1 MGDLFAPR
9 GTAALATTTA
19 APLAWT
25 TPPNTASAWQSHIAA
40 HATAAAATA
49 AAATATA
56 AIATAAATAAA
67 NAAADAAAEAPET
80 PRPPSSGFWAQRATT
95 PATPA
100 VTEQAAA
107 AEPARPSSAR
117 LALPS
122 RTAEARA
129 SAPPPA
135 PPRPATSGH
144 TSRKPASPTAFAPRT
159 APTREVW
166 VARRAAELAISRG
179 AALLATDVLASPRAA
194 RPPSRSTPKPPGTG
208 R

>member
-19 APLAWT
+19 APLAWS

-56 AIATAAATAAA
+56 AATAVA
-67 NAAADAAAEAPET
+67 NAAGAAADAPET
-80 PRPPSSGFWAQRATT
+80 PRPLWAQRATT

-135 PPRPATSGH
+135 APRPATSGH
-144 TSRKPASPTAFAPRT
+144 TSRKPASPAASAPRT

-179 AALLATDVLASPRAA
+179 AALLATDVLASPRGA
-194 RPPSRSTPKPPGTG
+194 RLPSRSTPKHPGTG

>member
-1 MGDLFAPR
+1 MADLFAPR
-9 GTAALATTTA
+9 GTAALATTAA

-25 TPPNTASAWQSHIAA
+25 TPPNTASTWQSHMAA

-49 AAATATA
+49 AAATATTA
-56 AIATAAATAAA
+56 AAAAAVAAAAAAAAATAAA
-67 NAAADAAAEAPET
+67 AAPET
-80 PRPPSSGFWAQRATT
+80 PRPPSAGFWGQRATT

-100 VTEQAAA
+100 VVKQATP

-129 SAPPPA
+129 SAA
-135 PPRPATSGH
+135 PRPATSVH
-144 TSRKPASPTAFAPRT
+144 TARKPASPMASAPRS

-179 AALLATDVLASPRAA
+179 AALLATDVLASPRRA
-194 RPPSRSTPKPPGTG
+194 RSTPKPPGMG
-208 R
+208 QSR